1 MKRIKQMILKNKT
14 LVVILV
20 LAFVAVV
27 SASAQANGTI
37 DKLDEWSNNLLALF
51 TGSWIKALLLIALAC
66 EAIGVVVAGQQGG
79 GGAMVKKFAPW
90 IVGTV
95 ILLCASSITGYFT
108 KGMEFS
114 VDSHAPVEK
123 EASLAMAGIPFNSV
137 EIKSM
142 V

>member
-14 LVVILV
+14 LVVMLV
-20 LAFVAVV
+20 LVFVAVI

-66 EAIGVVVAGQQGG
+66 EAIGVVIAGQQGG

-108 KGMEFS
+108 KGMEFK
-114 VDSHAPVEK
+114 VDAHAPAAK
-123 EASLAMAGIPFNSV
+123 ETYLVKATLPL
-137 EIKSM
+137 EIKSIT
-142 V
+142 

>member
-1 MKRIKQMILKNKT
+1 MKRIKQMISKNKT
-14 LVVILV
+14 LVVMLV
-20 LAFVAVV
+20 LVFVAVV

-37 DKLDEWSNNLLALF
+37 AKLDEWSNNLLALF

-66 EAIGVVVAGQQGG
+66 EAIGVVIAGQQGG

-108 KGMEFS
+108 KGMEFKL
-114 VDSHAPVEK
+114 DSHAPVEK
-123 EASLAMAGIPFNSV
+123 ESRLAKVETAFNAAT
-137 EIKSM
+137 
-142 V
+142 